1 MYDIVFISYE
11 EPNADDVYAEL
22 KERYPM
28 AKRVH
33 GVKGIHQAHI
43 AAAKKCFTK
52 MFWVVDGDA
61 KLKDDFTFDY
71 ICEDWDL
78 DAVHVWR
85 CHNPVNLLV
94 YGYGCVKLFPR
105 QLTID
110 MDVTKPDMTTSISN
124 KFYAHT
130 EISNVTAFNTDP
142 FNTWKSA
149 FRECVKLSSKL
160 IRGQIDDET
169 ETRLLIWCNEG
180 MNKPNGDYAMMGAR
194 AGKKYGEENKDNKE
208 ALFKINDFD
217 WLKEMYDKEN

>member
-85 CHNPVNLLV
+85 CQNPVNLLV
-94 YGYGCVKLFPR
+94 YGYGCVKLLPR

-149 FRECVKLSSKL
+149 FREFVKLSSKL